1 MFNKQFSITGYLQ
14 HSIKS
19 ALKFTGGL
27 LILATCSQFV
37 YAETKDQYELPPNKH
52 YMELCEREA
61 LQLHSGMIEEERIF
75 HQQDKF
81 WVRYD
86 IQATDNSEWSVLC
99 DLTTGK
105 VIREQKRVD
114 DKL

>member
-1 MFNKQFSITGYLQ
+1 
-14 HSIKS
+14 
-19 ALKFTGGL
+19 
-27 LILATCSQFV
+27 
-37 YAETKDQYELPPNKH
+37 
-52 YMELCEREA
+52 
-61 LQLHSGMIEEERIF
+61 LQLHSGMIEEERVF

-105 VIREQKRVD
+105 IIREQKRVD